1 MSLHVLA
8 PRKAV
13 DWRNAARLHVRSP
26 RHPSRWHP
34 GPGISTSTESRR
46 ATTDELVNTL
56 HGRLPGTPL
65 LRAARPPRPRSISN
79 LLTYKQSD
87 APDSPHP
94 PLPPPVPLQP
104 LVLHT
109 DTTPPYP
116 HPPTCRAKCGVR
128 CRTPCISPSRP
139 LGPIPL
145 PRSAPSLLGP
155 RCMWAWHVGRAC
167 RASETAAR
175 VVVQSATPRGRRD
188 ISLAARAPSV
198 DARLEAFF
206 FLYTLPPFPTP
217 PHPSTASCRIVT
229 YRIVT

>member
-8 PRKAV
+8 PRAAA
-13 DWRNAARLHVRSP
+13 DWRNAARLHVCSP
-26 RHPSRWHP
+26 RHPSRSHP
-34 GPGISTSTESRR
+34 GHGISTMTDSRR
-46 ATTDELVNTL
+46 PTTDELVNTM
-56 HGRLPGTPL
+56 HGWLPGTPL
-65 LRAARPPRPRSISN
+65 LRAARRPCLQSRIYLQVRHSN
-79 LLTYKQSD
+79 L
-87 APDSPHP
+87 PHP
-94 PLPPPVPLQP
+94 RFLPPVPLEP
-104 LVLHT
+104 LVLHA

-128 CRTPCISPSRP
+128 CRTPCISTSRP

-145 PRSAPSLLGP
+145 PRSARSHLGP

-198 DARLEAFF
+198 DARSEGLFF
-206 FLYTLPPFPTP
+206 SYTFSPFPHVLIRP
-217 PHPSTASCRIVT
+217 SHPS